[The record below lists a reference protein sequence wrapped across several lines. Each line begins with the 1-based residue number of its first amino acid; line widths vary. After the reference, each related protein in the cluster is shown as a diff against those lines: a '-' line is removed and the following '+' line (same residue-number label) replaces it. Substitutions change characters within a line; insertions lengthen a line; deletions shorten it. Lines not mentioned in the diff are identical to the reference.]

1 MKELVAGLNKAKTG
15 METASQGMDS
25 AAAGMNQAAAG
36 MNSAADTIRT
46 ASSGISQ
53 AASQLQGVSAPVS
66 KAADSMAGVV
76 QQCAQDANA
85 QIEAANGQISAANQQ
100 TEAANAVITNA
111 SAALQ
116 AIQGQADENGMIS
129 AESLSAVIGS
139 LAGADAGV
147 SGVSG
152 IDADAYTGQAQQI
165 AASAAEQIAGAQS
178 TLNSTASQL
187 EQAASGLNS
196 GADTLGNKA
205 GEMSSGASQ
214 MQAGANEMEEGIS
227 SMPEVPS
234 DPINVV
240 SAAVDQLCAGSQ
252 KVNAGTTSV
261 ASALSTLESGTKNF
275 PKAAAGVKALNAGFE
290 TLTAN
295 DETLTSGAASLK
307 AVGSSVTGGIN
318 QLTNGGKTLADGI
331 NTLSAGLNTYTD
343 GVSTLAENN
352 SVLTGGTSQLAEGA
366 KTLASGAE
374 QLASGTKTLHDGTS
388 KLVSNNNKLN
398 RGAEQLSDGA
408 GQIQDGSSQLY
419 DGSKELGD
427 GMTKLEDGSDTLA
440 TSLGDGAAQVKETK
454 ASDDT
459 ISMFATPITD
469 EETKITTVENNGHAM
484 APYMMSVGLW
494 VGCLA
499 FCLMYPLTEYKGK
512 LKSGFAWWAS
522 KASVLYPVAILQGV
536 LLILLLHVFDGF
548 TPVEMT
554 KTILFAALTG
564 ACFTSIMY
572 FFNITFGKVGSFLML
587 IFMVVQ
593 LAGSA
598 GTYPIEMTPA
608 FFQRLHPLL
617 PFTYGINAMRE
628 AIAGMYGH
636 EYMKN
641 LLCLALYLPIAFL
654 IGLGFRKLLMNL
666 NYLFDKKLAETDLM
680 ICETE
685 AVNQEK
691 TQVSLVIKALMGE
704 ETLRE
709 ELVAK
714 AAAFEAGYQKQI
726 RIGFAAMIILPVI
739 FLILMFS
746 IESKIVFLVL
756 WIASIIVIAVYLII
770 LEYIHE
776 RLKRETE
783 LGALS
788 REELLNA
795 MKGRDDE

>member
-1 MKELVAGLNKAKTG
+1 
-15 METASQGMDS
+15 
-25 AAAGMNQAAAG
+25 
-36 MNSAADTIRT
+36 
-46 ASSGISQ
+46 
-53 AASQLQGVSAPVS
+53 
-66 KAADSMAGVV
+66 
-76 QQCAQDANA
+76 
-85 QIEAANGQISAANQQ
+85 
-100 TEAANAVITNA
+100 
-111 SAALQ
+111 
-116 AIQGQADENGMIS
+116 
-129 AESLSAVIGS
+129 
-139 LAGADAGV
+139 
-147 SGVSG
+147 
-152 IDADAYTGQAQQI
+152 
-165 AASAAEQIAGAQS
+165 
-178 TLNSTASQL
+178 
-187 EQAASGLNS
+187 
-196 GADTLGNKA
+196 
-205 GEMSSGASQ
+205 

-234 DPINVV
+234 DPINAV

-261 ASALSTLESGTKNF
+261 ASALSTLESGTKDF
-275 PKAAAGVKALNAGFE
+275 SKVAAGVKALNAGFE

-307 AVGSSVTGGIN
+307 AAGSSVTGGIN

-352 SVLTGGTSQLAEGA
+352 SALTGGTSQLAEGA

-536 LLILLLHVFDGF
+536 LLILLLRVFDGF

-598 GTYPIEMTPA
+598 GTYPVEISPDFVA
-608 FFQRLHPLL
+608 KIHYYL
-617 PFTYGINAMRE
+617 PFTYTVNAFRSTICGGE
-628 AIAGMYGH
+628 SIH
-636 EYMKN
+636 QSVVV
-641 LLCLALYLPIAFL
+641 L
-654 IGLGFRKLLMNL
+654 IGL
-666 NYLFDKKLAETDLM
+666 T
-680 ICETE
+680 
-685 AVNQEK
+685 
-691 TQVSLVIKALMGE
+691 
-704 ETLRE
+704 
-709 ELVAK
+709 
-714 AAAFEAGYQKQI
+714 
-726 RIGFAAMIILPVI
+726 II
-739 FLILMFS
+739 FS
-746 IESKIVFLVL
+746 ILT
-756 WIASIIVIAVYLII
+756 I
-770 LEYIHE
+770 LQFNHMA
-776 RLKRETE
+776 RRKKQGKML
-783 LGALS
+783 LLDWL
-788 REELLNA
+788 EE
-795 MKGRDDE
+795 KGVA

>member
-1 MKELVAGLNKAKTG
+1 M
-15 METASQGMDS
+15 
-25 AAAGMNQAAAG
+25 
-36 MNSAADTIRT
+36 
-46 ASSGISQ
+46 
-53 AASQLQGVSAPVS
+53 
-66 KAADSMAGVV
+66 
-76 QQCAQDANA
+76 
-85 QIEAANGQISAANQQ
+85 
-100 TEAANAVITNA
+100 ITNA

-139 LAGADAGV
+139 LAGADAGA

-165 AASAAEQIAGAQS
+165 AASAAEQTAGAQS

-234 DPINVV
+234 DPINAV

-261 ASALSTLESGTKNF
+261 AFALSTLESGTKNF

-307 AVGSSVTGGIN
+307 AAGSSVTGGIN
-318 QLTNGGKTLADGI
+318 QITNGGKTLADGI

-352 SVLTGGTSQLAEGA
+352 SALTGGTSQLAEGA

-398 RGAEQLSDGA
+398 SGAEQLSDGA

-598 GTYPIEMTPA
+598 GTYPVEISPDFVA
-608 FFQRLHPLL
+608 KIHYYL
-617 PFTYGINAMRE
+617 PFTYTVNAFRSTICGGE
-628 AIAGMYGH
+628 SIH
-636 EYMKN
+636 QSVVV
-641 LLCLALYLPIAFL
+641 L
-654 IGLGFRKLLMNL
+654 IGL
-666 NYLFDKKLAETDLM
+666 T
-680 ICETE
+680 
-685 AVNQEK
+685 
-691 TQVSLVIKALMGE
+691 
-704 ETLRE
+704 
-709 ELVAK
+709 
-714 AAAFEAGYQKQI
+714 
-726 RIGFAAMIILPVI
+726 II
-739 FLILMFS
+739 FS
-746 IESKIVFLVL
+746 ILT
-756 WIASIIVIAVYLII
+756 I
-770 LEYIHE
+770 LQFNHMA
-776 RLKRETE
+776 RRKKQGKML
-783 LGALS
+783 LLDWL
-788 REELLNA
+788 EE
-795 MKGRDDE
+795 KGVA